1 MRIDLP
7 DKVTKYDHVDLYDEN
22 KNPLDKN
29 GSKVDIKSLDA
40 LIPYKK

>member
-1 MRIDLP
+1 VKEKKMRIDLP

-22 KNPLDKN
+22 
-29 GSKVDIKSLDA
+29 GSKVDIKSTDA